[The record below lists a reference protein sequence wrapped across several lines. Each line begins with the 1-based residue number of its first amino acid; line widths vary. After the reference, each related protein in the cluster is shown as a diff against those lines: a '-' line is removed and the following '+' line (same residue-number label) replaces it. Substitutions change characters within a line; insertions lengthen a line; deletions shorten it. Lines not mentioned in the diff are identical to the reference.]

1 MRTGR
6 RILLVIE
13 TSGGGSGRHVLD
25 LAKTYVHRGHD
36 VHIAYSGR
44 RMEPWFARALHT
56 LEGIHSVRIDMRR
69 APHPHDFVAFRQLR
83 SYLDRAGPF
92 DVIHGHS
99 SKGGA
104 MARLAGIGRGGVHI
118 YTPHAFRT
126 LDPMLKPWLRVL
138 YAKAERLLARLGH
151 GVINVSEEERL
162 HALDL
167 GLPAEQLFVVSNGL
181 TLPTQPATRAE
192 IRAELGLEDNQFAI
206 GFVGRL
212 VAQKAPERLIVAFA
226 SLYQRY
232 PQARLVMLGDG
243 PLRISVRN
251 EAERLGVAPAIC
263 WRSNGNGF
271 RFMAGFDA
279 FAMPSLYEAFPYVL
293 IEAAASGLPLVA
305 TPVGGTDA
313 LIDHGKNGLI
323 VPHAETN
330 SLTDALES
338 LIAQPELC
346 RHMGI
351 ASRRRAAAFTTS
363 AMADA
368 TLAVYD
374 QLTRRCQRPLVND
387 HTP

>member
-1 MRTGR
+1 
-6 RILLVIE
+6 
-13 TSGGGSGRHVLD
+13 
-25 LAKTYVHRGHD
+25 
-36 VHIAYSGR
+36 
-44 RMEPWFARALHT
+44 
-56 LEGIHSVRIDMRR
+56 
-69 APHPHDFVAFRQLR
+69 
-83 SYLDRAGPF
+83 
-92 DVIHGHS
+92 
-99 SKGGA
+99 
-104 MARLAGIGRGGVHI
+104 
-118 YTPHAFRT
+118 
-126 LDPMLKPWLRVL
+126 
-138 YAKAERLLARLGH
+138 
-151 GVINVSEEERL
+151 
-162 HALDL
+162 
-167 GLPAEQLFVVSNGL
+167 
-181 TLPTQPATRAE
+181 
-192 IRAELGLEDNQFAI
+192 
-206 GFVGRL
+206 
-212 VAQKAPERLIVAFA
+212 
-226 SLYQRY
+226 
-232 PQARLVMLGDG
+232 
-243 PLRISVRN
+243 
-251 EAERLGVAPAIC
+251 
-263 WRSNGNGF
+263 
-271 RFMAGFDA
+271 MAGFDA